1 VPIAELMPDLPG
13 GGAAGEALK
22 GGALRS
28 IQEASGGLNFGD
40 QVRLSAEL
48 TAASGED
55 ASKLAAVLKFVAGAI
70 AQAQAD
76 VTAEGSVV
84 RLGLGLSEPQLE
96 ALWKQGK

>member
-1 VPIAELMPDLPG
+1 
-13 GGAAGEALK
+13 
-22 GGALRS
+22 
-28 IQEASGGLNFGD
+28 
-40 QVRLSAEL
+40 VRLSAEL